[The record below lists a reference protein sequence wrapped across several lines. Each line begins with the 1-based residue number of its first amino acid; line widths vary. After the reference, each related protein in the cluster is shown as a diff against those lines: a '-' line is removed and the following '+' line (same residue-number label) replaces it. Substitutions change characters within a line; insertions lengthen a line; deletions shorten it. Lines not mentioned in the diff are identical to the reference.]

1 MRKPLAIIGM
11 SPGNSYF
18 KDYEVRFLLKESIER
33 FGRCA
38 IMVADVPAIA
48 TYMALGYEQSKA
60 RNKAI
65 PKGNNL
71 KNRTRRLAESLGY
84 NEEQV
89 RILDWS
95 EEV

>member
-18 KDYEVRFLLKESIER
+18 KDYEVHFLLEEAVTR

-38 IMVADVPAIA
+38 VMVADVPAIA
-48 TYMALGYEQSKA
+48 TYMALGYDRSRA

-65 PKGNNL
+65 RHPEGWHGP
-71 KNRTRRLAESLGY
+71 KNRSKISWRRAARDLFCK
-84 NEEQV
+84 
-89 RILDWS
+89 
-95 EEV
+95 